1 MMGTQLSLPAG
12 WALRGHSLRDPH
24 DRLAALQ
31 RDAELTKAAIR
42 EVLDDLAGR
51 HGIAAKD
58 VTYAMAGV
66 DDVLADVIYDVERE
80 LEREIE
86 GEEPV

>member
-1 MMGTQLSLPAG
+1 MGTQLPLPAG
-12 WALRGHSLRDPH
+12 WARQWHSVRDPH
-24 DRLAALQ
+24 DRLVALR
-31 RDAELTKAAIR
+31 RDAEGAKATIR
-42 EVLDDLAGR
+42 EALDELASR

-66 DDVLADVIYDVERE
+66 DDVLADVVYEVERE
-80 LEREIE
+80 LEHEIE